1 MKLSSFTAYV
11 KQLWKNKP
19 DTSTPL
25 SAERLTHME
34 EGIKGNSDATY
45 KTLRNKFIYLYI
57 PQWKE
62 WKKNI
67 LDFCDAVQNSK
78 LSIEELNK
86 WYKTISTNINIHL
99 LKDTPLYTSLTKAL
113 SCLTLKASDI
123 PTQTV
128 FKEPIHNATL
138 LPSFLYENFSKNDP
152 LKFITHIWDGNADN
166 CKFEGYEDFI
176 RKEQI
181 AFKEIT

>member
-1 MKLSSFTAYV
+1 MYLDSDIKKTKENHSDIPQLSHYLNG
-11 KQLWKNKP
+11 KIQYM
-19 DTSTPL
+19 
-25 SAERLTHME
+25 RM
-34 EGIKGNSDATY
+34 IKGNSDDTY

-62 WKKNI
+62 WEKNI

-138 LPSFLYENFSKNDP
+138 LPSFYMRISAKTIRSNLSLISGTEMRTIAN
-152 LKFITHIWDGNADN
+152 LKGMRILSERNKWHL
-166 CKFEGYEDFI
+166 K
-176 RKEQI
+176 R
-181 AFKEIT
+181 